1 MAGLGRLLTAMV
13 TPFGPDGRVDY
24 DQAKRL
30 ARALL
35 QSGSEGVVI
44 GGTTGEA
51 PTLSK
56 EEKLRLFA
64 EIKATIGED
73 GAVIAGT
80 GNYCTWE
87 SVELTKQAEEENVDG
102 LLLTVPYYNKPP
114 QEGLYQHFKTIAA
127 STHLPCIVYNI
138 PGRTGLN
145 MTVETT
151 VRLSQIDNIVGVKDA
166 TGDMEQVARVL
177 DGARKGFRIWS
188 GNDCDTFP
196 ILCLGGYGV
205 ICVIS
210 HLVGRQ
216 MKKLIQLT
224 LDGKLDEAAKLHR
237 HLLPIGKGFTGIAS
251 NPIPLKYALNSTGVQ
266 VGNPR
271 LPLVPPDQMAANQI
285 DELLRMYEIDLA
297 VPAY

>member
-1 MAGLGRLLTAMV
+1 VAGLGRLLTAMV
-13 TPFGPDGRVDY
+13 TPFDPDGMVDY

-87 SVELTKQAEEENVDG
+87 SVELTKQAEEVNVDG

-166 TGDMEQVARVL
+166 TGDMEQVASVL
-177 DGARKGFRIWS
+177 DGAPKGFRVWS
-188 GNDCDTFP
+188 GNDGDTFP

-224 LDGKLDEAAKLHR
+224 LDGRLDEAAELHR

-271 LPLVPPDQMAANQI
+271 LPLVPPDQNAANQI
-285 DELLRMYEIDLA
+285 DELLKGYEIDLA